1 MPKNENYVSLSRA
14 ALMLDASAMT
24 LKRWYIWYESPR
36 YEHPSDLKLPEYFY
50 FDKRGTKFFKV
61 SDLPMLREF
70 QTKVQTTHRGCMAQY
85 NADVAWGKRG
95 ARFKRS
101 RFRQPREPGEYA
113 PKNTHDPTNISKE
126 LDKKEEMKWQAEQEK
141 ERKRREGLENL

>member
-1 MPKNENYVSLSRA
+1 MKDDNYVSLSRA

-36 YEHPSDLKLPEYFY
+36 YEHPEDLKLPPYVY
-50 FDKRGTKFFKV
+50 RDKRGTKFFKV

-70 QTKVQTTHRGCMAQY
+70 QNKVQTTHRGCMAQY

-101 RFRQPREPGEYA
+101 WVRKPRVPGEYT
-113 PKNTHDPTNISKE
+113 PKSVYTPTDISE
-126 LDKKEEMKWQAEQEK
+126 EVDKKEEMKWQAEQEK
-141 ERKRREGLENL
+141 ERKRREGLDNS